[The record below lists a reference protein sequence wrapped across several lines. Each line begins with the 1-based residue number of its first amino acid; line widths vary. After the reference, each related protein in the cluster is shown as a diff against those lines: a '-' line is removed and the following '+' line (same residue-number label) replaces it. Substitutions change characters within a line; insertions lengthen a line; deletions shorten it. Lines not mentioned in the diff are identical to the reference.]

1 MRGPARCFNVISEKS
16 DEIAARILNELDRG
30 VTKLKAQGAYSGRPL
45 DVLLCAV
52 RRDEAHSV
60 MDLIHEEDENAFL
73 IVGDAN
79 SITGEGFRPV
89 KPEDKTIRELAASLK
104 EKRRVRK
111 TGKQ

>member
-1 MRGPARCFNVISEKS
+1 
-16 DEIAARILNELDRG
+16 
-30 VTKLKAQGAYSGRPL
+30 
-45 DVLLCAV
+45 
-52 RRDEAHSV
+52 

-89 KPEDKTIRELAASLK
+89 KPEDKTIRELAAALK

-111 TGKQ
+111 TGKQGAETAKNRGKSQPGSSLSLIHI